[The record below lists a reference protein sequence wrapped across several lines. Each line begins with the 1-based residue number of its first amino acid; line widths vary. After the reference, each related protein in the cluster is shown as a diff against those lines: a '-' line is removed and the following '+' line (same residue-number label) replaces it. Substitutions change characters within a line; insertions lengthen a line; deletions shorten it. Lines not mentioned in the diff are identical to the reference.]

1 MVNKYVKQWEYE
13 CSVTFEVTDKSVE
26 KLALMKN
33 PPDNANCIVDPKDL
47 RFIKSNSFEY
57 VQFKNEFIPWLSV
70 VDVIM
75 FNSQQ
80 QIKKYLNEGFTLI
93 EN

>member
-47 RFIKSNSFEY
+47 RFIKSTVKEVKQVANNVSKTDNGDTGDGKTE
-57 VQFKNEFIPWLSV
+57 
-70 VDVIM
+70 
-75 FNSQQ
+75 
-80 QIKKYLNEGFTLI
+80 KKSI
-93 EN
+93 VKD

>member
-47 RFIKSNSFEY
+47 RFIKSTVKEVKQVANNVSKTDKRDTRDGKREKKSF
-57 VQFKNEFIPWLSV
+57 V
-70 VDVIM
+70 
-75 FNSQQ
+75 
-80 QIKKYLNEGFTLI
+80 
-93 EN
+93 ENKQSEKQAG

>member
-13 CSVTFEVTDKSVE
+13 CIVTFEVTDKSVE

-47 RFIKSNSFEY
+47 RFIKSTVKEVKQVANNVSKIDKRDTGDGKREKKSF
-57 VQFKNEFIPWLSV
+57 V
-70 VDVIM
+70 
-75 FNSQQ
+75 
-80 QIKKYLNEGFTLI
+80 
-93 EN
+93 ENKQSEKQAG

>member
-47 RFIKSNSFEY
+47 RFIKSTVKEVKQVANNVSKIDKRDTGDRKREKKSF
-57 VQFKNEFIPWLSV
+57 V
-70 VDVIM
+70 
-75 FNSQQ
+75 
-80 QIKKYLNEGFTLI
+80 
-93 EN
+93 ENKQSEKQAG

>member
-33 PPDNANCIVDPKDL
+33 PPDNANCIVNPKDL
-47 RFIKSNSFEY
+47 RFIKSTVKEVKQVANNVSKTDKRDTGDGKREKKSF
-57 VQFKNEFIPWLSV
+57 V
-70 VDVIM
+70 
-75 FNSQQ
+75 
-80 QIKKYLNEGFTLI
+80 
-93 EN
+93 ENKQSEKQAG

>member
-47 RFIKSNSFEY
+47 RFIKSTVKEVKQVANNVSKIDKRDTGDGKREKKSF
-57 VQFKNEFIPWLSV
+57 V
-70 VDVIM
+70 
-75 FNSQQ
+75 
-80 QIKKYLNEGFTLI
+80 
-93 EN
+93 ENKQSEKQAG

>member
-1 MVNKYVKQWEYE
+1 MANNYVKQWEYE

-47 RFIKSNSFEY
+47 RFIKSTVKEVKQVANNVSKIDKRDTGDRKREKKSF
-57 VQFKNEFIPWLSV
+57 V
-70 VDVIM
+70 
-75 FNSQQ
+75 
-80 QIKKYLNEGFTLI
+80 
-93 EN
+93 ENKQSEKQAG

>member
-47 RFIKSNSFEY
+47 RFIKSTVKEVKQVANNVSKTDKRDTGDRKREKKSF
-57 VQFKNEFIPWLSV
+57 V
-70 VDVIM
+70 
-75 FNSQQ
+75 
-80 QIKKYLNEGFTLI
+80 
-93 EN
+93 ENKQSEKQAG